1 MEFPSDFP
9 RPLPEKLWKPVGCR
23 ECRSTGYSG
32 RRAIF
37 ELLRTDHEIGRLCI
51 QRASSAEI
59 RDYAL
64 KQGMTTLR
72 MNGYARVLDG
82 TTTLD
87 EVLRIT
93 KGDFA

>member
-1 MEFPSDFP
+1 MMS
-9 RPLPEKLWKPVGCR
+9 
-23 ECRSTGYSG
+23 
-32 RRAIF
+32 
-37 ELLRTDHEIGRLCI
+37 
-51 QRASSAEI
+51 
-59 RDYAL
+59 
-64 KQGMTTLR
+64 LR